1 MTEISSS
8 SDPYSCNRFQPPAP
22 ELPQQFWSFHAMS
35 NDPELAEGNAV
46 NRMKGSTEERNDVV
60 LARST

>member
-1 MTEISSS
+1 
-8 SDPYSCNRFQPPAP
+8 
-22 ELPQQFWSFHAMS
+22 MS